1 MNERKEVHLI
11 GKENNLHF
19 KRKKQSK
26 LDGKNFI
33 KTRRVPARR
42 EPISDNEICT
52 NPILKI
58 RRQIFKTIMVR
69 KFGNLHLFQS

>member
-26 LDGKNFI
+26 LDGKNLS
-33 KTRRVPARR
+33 KLVESPPEENQLA
-42 EPISDNEICT
+42 
-52 NPILKI
+52 
-58 RRQIFKTIMVR
+58 IMKYVLIQYLR
-69 KFGNLHLFQS
+69 FVDKYSKL